1 MDDWEQEGSSV
12 ADAILGKLLETEKSQ
27 TDVDLKKEK
36 KTGKHENFS
45 FLIYWSYF
53 TCCFIFA
60 CTLFGCLEKMK
71 SLFLVYVLNLHYVSS
86 CLQ

>member
-1 MDDWEQEGSSV
+1 MDDWEQEGSRV
-12 ADAILGKLLETEKSQ
+12 ADVILGKLLENEKSQ
-27 TDVDLKKEK
+27 TDVDFKKEK
-36 KTGKHENFS
+36 KTAKHENFS

-53 TCCFIFA
+53 TCCFTFA
-60 CTLFGCLEKMK
+60 CTLFGCLEKMN